1 MLRANNLNE
10 NLRLEGE
17 QMKNNLD
24 HVASAVIGLSELLD
38 DVDGVIEDVSKIPT
52 TGEVI
57 MQMVQQMIMTKI
69 SPEITPFPDN
79 TGLISQLLTGPEHGP
94 PQESEIETPE

>member
-17 QMKNNLD
+17 QMKINLD

-57 MQMVQQMIMTKI
+57 MQMVQQMIMSKLT
-69 SPEITPFPDN
+69 PEISPFPDN
-79 TGLISQLLTGPEHGP
+79 AGLISHLLVPPEHGKT
-94 PQESEIETPE
+94 QESESETPQ